1 MYLFVCTGN
10 TCRSPMAETLSRSM
24 GHHAL
29 SCGLYAHEG
38 SGASSGAMHAMASRG
53 LDLSSHR
60 AQPVSETLMRQ
71 ADKVVGISS
80 RHAMALQSLFPQY
93 ADKITAMPVDI
104 PDPFSGDDDDYMACA
119 EMIEEALK
127 KLFQTR

>member
-10 TCRSPMAETLSRSM
+10 TCRSPMAETLSRHL
-24 GHHAL
+24 GHSAL
-29 SCGLYAHEG
+29 SCGLYASAG
-38 SGASSGAMHAMASRG
+38 SSASSGAMHAMAARG

-104 PDPFSGDDDDYMACA
+104 PDPFGGDDDDYMACA